1 MRAACVRVL
10 VAVLGASAP
19 GPTLPLGLTSMLALA
34 AMPGAGCKRPR
45 AHDAQPDKDAAPAPA
60 VVHAAPERQRI
71 VITDIAVHTVDPP
84 VVRELHPTE
93 LARQLGRA
101 LVMTDHFVAMADHV
115 PAGYEPRPA
124 SLAVRIRYDVVEAGS
139 TGAPA
144 AVVGV
149 EGTLAWEEQGARD
162 PAPWDELIIEQPVHE
177 SADAPGHDDLVAA
190 LASDAVERLAG
201 RLAERERLRAGGDA
215 ALTALLAD
223 AAAEPSAVLWALDL
237 VDHHHRHRHR
247 HLGLP
252 ALFEQVADRLES
264 EAVEVRHHAVT
275 TLAALDPQRAVDA
288 ITRRVRF
295 DDTEVMT
302 VVIDTV
308 AALGGED
315 ARAYLEFVASGH
327 PEEDIRARAQ
337 AGMARLGRPGAGDAP
352 VTRRETP

>member
-1 MRAACVRVL
+1 MRAACARIL
-10 VAVLGASAP
+10 VAVPGASAP
-19 GPTLPLGLTSMLALA
+19 GLTLPLGLTLLLALA
-34 AMPGAGCKRPR
+34 ATPGAGCKRPR
-45 AHDAQPDKDAAPAPA
+45 ADDAQPGKDAAPAPA

-71 VITDIAVHTVDPP
+71 VITDIAVHTVDPA

-101 LVMTDHFVAMADHV
+101 LVMTDYFAALADHV

-149 EGTLAWEEQGARD
+149 EGRLAWEEQGARD

-215 ALTALLAD
+215 ALTTLLAD

-237 VDHHHRHRHR
+237 VDHHHGHRHR
-247 HLGLP
+247 YRDRHHSLP

-275 TLAALDPQRAVDA
+275 TLAALDPSRAVDA

-308 AALGGED
+308 AALGGDD
-315 ARAYLEFVASGH
+315 AHAYLEFVASGH

-337 AGMARLGRPGAGDAP
+337 AGVARLGRPEA
-352 VTRRETP
+352 R